1 MAKAILWMGGA
12 REIRVHTRLE
22 HRVIYI
28 AKFEESVYVLH
39 AFREEDPPDRE
50 GRHGPG
56 AVASQ
61 DGPGHADGATPNA
74 KEWSMTAKLRRSSSN
89 VFRDLGFTAEEAA
102 SLKLRADLMIQIR
115 RLIDGRR
122 LTQAAAAKRFGVT
135 QPRISDLVRGKIDL
149 FSIDT
154 LVDMLARAGVRVR
167 LTIQRGTSRRRRREA
182 A

>member
-1 MAKAILWMGGA
+1 
-12 REIRVHTRLE
+12 
-22 HRVIYI
+22 
-28 AKFEESVYVLH
+28 
-39 AFREEDPPDRE
+39 
-50 GRHGPG
+50 
-56 AVASQ
+56 
-61 DGPGHADGATPNA
+61 
-74 KEWSMTAKLRRSSSN
+74 MTAKLRRSSGN
-89 VFRDLGFTAEEAA
+89 VFRDLGFTAEEAT

-115 RLIDGRR
+115 RLIEGRR

-167 LTIQRGTSRRRRREA
+167 LTIQRGISRRRRREA